1 MRKLFLVKKYAYIC
15 LNNAINDKKLIKKQ
29 KPLIQVS
36 ARISEE
42 LLSVHRKIS
51 KTKKISLSQHIHN
64 LLDNFS
70 DEHLKIEEIFNEN
83 LLEKDKIISDLKV
96 ENSNLTRELSNVNKE
111 FSDFTSIMMRTAGLC
126 YYNEDNRQI
135 QKDFLLQKYN
145 NPQGIAMSIGM
156 SKPHQKHIIVK
167 K

>member
-1 MRKLFLVKKYAYIC
+1 M
-15 LNNAINDKKLIKKQ
+15 IKKQ

-42 LLSVHRKIS
+42 LLSIHKKIS
-51 KTKKISLSQHIHN
+51 KTKKISLSEHIYN
-64 LLDNFS
+64 ILDNFS
-70 DEHLKIEEIFNEN
+70 DEYHKSEEIFEQN
-83 LLEKDKIISDLKV
+83 LSEKDKIIFDLKV
-96 ENSNLTRELSNVNKE
+96 VNANLTRELSNINNE
-111 FSDFTSIMMRTAGLC
+111 FTDFVSIMMRTAGLC

-156 SKPHQKHIIVK
+156 SKSHQKHIILK